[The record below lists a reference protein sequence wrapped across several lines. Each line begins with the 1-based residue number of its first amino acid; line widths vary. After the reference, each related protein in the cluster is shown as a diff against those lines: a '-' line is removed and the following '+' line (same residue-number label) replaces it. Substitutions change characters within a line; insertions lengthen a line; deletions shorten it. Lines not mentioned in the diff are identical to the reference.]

1 MNIVSSSIVICAE
14 QPSQRF
20 FSSGLEKSP
29 KCIRGCFKLSA
40 VNQPLASLSNVPAR
54 ISDIASG
61 AMMFVVM
68 IFVQGDLGRPQL
80 LAQYSFLHC
89 HRVLTTLIPC

>member
-1 MNIVSSSIVICAE
+1 MNTLSSSIVICAE
-14 QPSQRF
+14 EPSRKS

-29 KCIRGCFKLSA
+29 KRIKGCFNLSA
-40 VNQPLASLSNVPAR
+40 VNQPLASSSTVLAR

-68 IFVQGDLGRPQL
+68 KFVQEDLDGPQP
-80 LAQYSFLHC
+80 LAEYSFLHC
-89 HRVLTTLIPC
+89 HQVLTTLIPC